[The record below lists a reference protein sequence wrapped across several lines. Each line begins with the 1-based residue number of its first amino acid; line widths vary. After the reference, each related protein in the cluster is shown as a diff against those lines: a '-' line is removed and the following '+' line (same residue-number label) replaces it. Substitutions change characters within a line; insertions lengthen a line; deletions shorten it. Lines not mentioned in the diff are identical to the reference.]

1 MVRKTGAFE
10 CVPAARKDYQK
21 HTCCTVIGA
30 LDFLRMR
37 EFQEYTKTHRAA
49 RRQLWLWSL
58 PVGLVATLMLG
69 LGMQVGAVPAPMELV
84 GYGTGR
90 GWEAYGGD
98 APGWSEGIFGRS
110 PEVSDV
116 PLTVLVLGLDR
127 RPPGSREP
135 QVAGTRSDMM
145 MLVRVVPGTGEI
157 KLLSIP
163 RDLLVEVEPGVED
176 RINAAYSH
184 GGVEQAGEVVEG
196 LTGIPIDRY
205 AIVDF
210 EGFSDVV
217 DAMGGVEVDVED
229 EIPPKHGIE
238 DGLQILNGE
247 QALFYTRWR
256 GTPGGDLDRIEH
268 QQQLVAALRSK
279 ALNWDTVTKLPEIM
293 EVMDENVET
302 NLGYQEALSLGR
314 VLISRGRNAQMTS
327 VQLKGTPGTLPGGTQ
342 VLVPN
347 DAANEATLEE
357 FRY

>member
-1 MVRKTGAFE
+1 
-10 CVPAARKDYQK
+10 
-21 HTCCTVIGA
+21 
-30 LDFLRMR
+30 MR
-37 EFQEYTKTHRAA
+37 EFQEYTKTHRVA

-58 PVGLVATLMLG
+58 PVGVIVATLMLG
-69 LGMQVGAVPAPMELV
+69 LGMQVGAVPAPMGPV
-84 GYGTGR
+84 GYDTNR
-90 GWEAYGGD
+90 GSEAYGGD
-98 APGWSEGIFGRS
+98 ASGWSEGIFGGS
-110 PEVSDV
+110 QEVSEE

-127 RPPGSREP
+127 RPPGSKGP

-145 MLVRVVPGTGEI
+145 MLVRVVPGTGEV

-176 RINAAYSH
+176 RINAAYSY
-184 GGVEQAGEVVEG
+184 GGVEQAGAVVEG

-210 EGFSDVV
+210 EGFTDVV

-238 DGLQILNGE
+238 DGLQTLSGE

-256 GTPGGDLDRIEH
+256 GTAGGDLDRIEH
-268 QQQLVAALRSK
+268 QQRLVAALRSK

-302 NLGYQEALSLGR
+302 NLGFQEALSLGG

-327 VQLKGTPGTLPGGTQ
+327 VQLKGTPGALPSGAE

-347 DAANEATLEE
+347 DAANEAVLEE
-357 FRY
+357 FYY